1 MAGQHKISLVGE
13 ANAGKTTLAY
23 YMTHDKFLSNSSST
37 VGAAFNPITHGNKKF
52 QLWDTSGQE
61 KFASL
66 GPIYYRNSDV
76 ILIVFDSNN
85 YRFELKLK
93 FYLDEIKTK
102 MNDTN
107 IYKLIIVCN
116 KIDLISSSRLND
128 LKKRIKEI
136 VSLSLAS
143 DNVFDYVEISCKNKT
158 GRDILMTAISNACD
172 DVTNKKTQ
180 IEKEY
185 SLNDNIIRLDG
196 LNKVDKLSNTNSSC
210 CLIS

>member
-1 MAGQHKISLVGE
+1 MAKQHKISLVGE

-23 YMTHDKFLSNSSST
+23 YMTHDKFLLNSNST
-37 VGAAFNPITHGNKKF
+37 VGASFNAIDYNEKKF

-66 GPIYYRNSDV
+66 GSIYYRNSDV

-85 YRFELKLK
+85 YRFELKLR

-102 MNDTN
+102 MNEN
-107 IYKLIIVCN
+107 SIFKLIIVCN
-116 KIDLISSSRLND
+116 KIDLIASSRLND
-128 LKKRIKEI
+128 IKKRVKEL
-136 VSLSLAS
+136 VSLSMAS
-143 DNVFDYVEISCKNKT
+143 DDVVDYVEISCKNKT
-158 GRDILMTAISNACD
+158 GRDSLMTAISDACD
-172 DVTNKKTQ
+172 NVTDKKNR

-196 LNKVDKLSNTNSSC
+196 LNKVDKLSNNSSC